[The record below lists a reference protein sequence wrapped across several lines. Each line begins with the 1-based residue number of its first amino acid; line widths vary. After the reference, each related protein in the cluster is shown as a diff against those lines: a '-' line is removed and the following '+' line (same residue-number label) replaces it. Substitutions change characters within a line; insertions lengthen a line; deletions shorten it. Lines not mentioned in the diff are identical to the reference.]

1 MSCLPSEFSI
11 SNRQGRVR
19 DLVRIYLKDHQPNA
33 LKEKYFFENMPSLD
47 LTLHH
52 AAFALDHRDPPKRY
66 SHQRRIR
73 FAPMRKAYK
82 FLLGARKELLG
93 FTTFERLHEFLSS
106 AFSKIKGLG
115 PLYTYDTALRIGFFL
130 KLEPSLVYLHAGTR
144 DGARAIGIRG
154 VRVVEVNTL
163 PQELQVLAPHE
174 VENFLCIFKPRVAG

>member
-1 MSCLPSEFSI
+1 MSCLPSEASI
-11 SNRQGRVR
+11 SNRRGSIRS
-19 DLVRIYLKDHQPNA
+19 LVGIYLKDHQPNA
-33 LKEKYFFENMPSLD
+33 LREKHFFETMPSLD
-47 LTLHH
+47 LALHH

-73 FAPMRKAYK
+73 FAPMRKAYR
-82 FLLGARKELLG
+82 FLLGAREELLG
-93 FTTFERLHEFLSS
+93 FTTFEKLHELLSS
-106 AFSKIKGLG
+106 AFSRIRGLG

-154 VRVVEVNTL
+154 VRVVAFDTL

-174 VENFLCIFKPRVAG
+174 VENFLCIFKPRVAR